1 MASEPPLIVFLD
13 EASFPDTVRIRPP
26 TAPHRWIA
34 YPRTAA
40 DETAARIAD
49 ASVVITNKVR
59 VDAAAMAGAPDL
71 RLIAVAATGMDN
83 VDQAAAA
90 ACGVTVRNVSGY
102 AMAAVA
108 EHAMMMM
115 LALARR
121 LDAHRAA
128 VRDGTWSASPQ
139 FCVFAAPMRD
149 LSGLKLGL
157 IGAGAIAEALAQR
170 ARAFGMTVLTAER
183 RGAPTRPGRV
193 AFETVLAEADVLSLH
208 CPLTDETRGL
218 MNAQI
223 FAAVKPGMI
232 LINTARGALIDEAAL
247 EAALDAG
254 IVAGAGL
261 DVAPTEPPPA
271 GAPILRLA
279 ARDDVIVTPHVAWA
293 SGAAMQA
300 LADTVTETIER
311 FLARPDGGAAG
322 GQ

>member
-13 EASFPDTVRIRPP
+13 EASFPDTVRIRRPV
-26 TAPHRWIA
+26 APHRWTA
-34 YPRTAA
+34 YSRTAA
-40 DETAARIAD
+40 DETAGRIAD
-49 ASVVITNKVR
+49 ATVVITNKVR
-59 VDAAAMAGAPDL
+59 VDAATMDDAPDL
-71 RLIAVAATGMDN
+71 KLIAVAATGMDN
-83 VDQAAAA
+83 VDLAAAKA
-90 ACGVTVRNVSGY
+90 RGIVVRNVSGY

-108 EHAMMMM
+108 EHALMMM
-115 LALARR
+115 LVLARR

-149 LSGLKLGL
+149 LSGLTLG
-157 IGAGAIAEALAQR
+157 IVGPGAIAEALAQR
-170 ARAFGMTVLTAER
+170 ARAFGMRVLLAER
-183 RGAPTRPGRV
+183 RGASVVRDGRT
-193 AFETVLAEADVLSLH
+193 AFETVLAQADVLSLH

-218 MNAQI
+218 MNAET
-223 FAAVKPGMI
+223 FAAVKPGVI
-232 LINTARGALIDEAAL
+232 LINTARGALIDEPAL

-300 LADTVTETIER
+300 LADKVTANIES
-311 FLARPDGGAAG
+311 FLAGD
-322 GQ
+322 